1 MARKWCR
8 MRSLFSVVLV
18 LLVCVVAIGFYM
30 RWFTVSSPKRDG
42 NDGKINVQLSMDT
55 DKVKADATEAKDK
68 ATELARPD

>member
-1 MARKWCR
+1 
-8 MRSLFSVVLV
+8 
-18 LLVCVVAIGFYM
+18 M